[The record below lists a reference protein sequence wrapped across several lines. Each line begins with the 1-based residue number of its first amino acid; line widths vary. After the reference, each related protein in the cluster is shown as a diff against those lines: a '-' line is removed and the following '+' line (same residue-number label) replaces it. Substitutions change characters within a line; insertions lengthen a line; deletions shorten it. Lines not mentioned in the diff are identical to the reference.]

1 MRELA
6 AHPCQDSNLLSL
18 RCNFFLFVIKEP
30 ATHADKCS
38 EKGELSSSLT
48 TTALHTCVSAQC
60 VKRLII
66 IAILDAHSA
75 ARGKNIIA
83 VRGAFSV
90 KCGKCRQANL
100 FLHIKTLART

>member
-1 MRELA
+1 MKLNFKIK
-6 AHPCQDSNLLSL
+6 NLKKTDQ
-18 RCNFFLFVIKEP
+18 RIE
-30 ATHADKCS
+30 
-38 EKGELSSSLT
+38 SLT
-48 TTALHTCVSAQC
+48 TTAKSEDGDTPVQC
-60 VKRLII
+60 QCTVCQEVTI

-83 VRGAFSV
+83 VPGAFSV